1 MKNFENAS
9 SNKSNRGF
17 SLNDFEELPK
27 EVEQAMKPVKAEELG
42 LVKDQSE
49 LGAGLEE
56 RYVSGD
62 REESI
67 QDKSKIGRKD

>member
-27 EVEQAMKPVKAEELG
+27 EVEQAMKLVKAEELG
-42 LVKDQSE
+42 LVKD
-49 LGAGLEE
+49 
-56 RYVSGD
+56 
-62 REESI
+62 
-67 QDKSKIGRKD
+67 

>member
-1 MKNFENAS
+1 MTMKNFENVS

-27 EVEQAMKPVKAEELG
+27 EVEQAMKLVKAEELG

-49 LGAGLEE
+49 LGAGLEAL
-56 RYVSGD
+56 RQ
-62 REESI
+62 R
-67 QDKSKIGRKD
+67 

>member
-1 MKNFENAS
+1 MAMKNFENAS

-27 EVEQAMKPVKAEELG
+27 EVEQAMKLVKAEELG

-49 LGAGLEE
+49 LGAGLEAL
-56 RYVSGD
+56 RQ
-62 REESI
+62 R
-67 QDKSKIGRKD
+67 